1 MSEFKMAKRAKKA
14 KLQDS
19 TDTSEDV
26 SADASKNPEKF
37 TFFWQAPSPFSQ
49 FHPAKFHAKP
59 LFITTPD
66 DDKGYT
72 FLHCEQWMMF
82 NKAKLF
88 KDEKSA
94 AMIIAA
100 TEPIQCKSLGRK
112 VENFKEEIWKQENE
126 RIVLE
131 GNRLKFTQNPSL
143 LEKLRQTE
151 GTTLVEASPRDR
163 LYGIGLSA
171 NNPKSLNR
179 STWRGKNVLGEL
191 LTKLREELKDE
202 AKIASESE

>member
-1 MSEFKMAKRAKKA
+1 MAPTTA
-14 KLQDS
+14 
-19 TDTSEDV
+19 TDPN
-26 SADASKNPEKF
+26 AEKF

-49 FHPAKFHAKP
+49 FHPAQFTGKP

-66 DDKGYT
+66 DEKGHT

-94 AMIIAA
+94 AMILQT
-100 TEPIQCKSLGRK
+100 TEPIECKALGRK
-112 VENFKEEIWKQENE
+112 VVNFDEIVWKRENE

-131 GNRLKFTQNPSL
+131 GNRLKFTQNPAL
-143 LEKLRQTE
+143 LQKLLDTE
-151 GTTLVEASPRDR
+151 GTTLVEASPMDR

-171 NNPKSLNR
+171 KNPKALSR
-179 STWRGKNVLGEL
+179 STWRGKNLLGEL
-191 LTKLREELKDE
+191 LTKLRRELKEQAD
-202 AKIASESE
+202 